1 MTIKRVC
8 SFLICLL
15 SIQMMAQPIV
25 LNKQRN
31 FPKTVPAGNYSGITW
46 IGGDRY
52 AVVNDKS
59 QTAGFHLMTIRV
71 DDRTGDIKEVR
82 ADSFMTSRK
91 PNRDEEGICYVP
103 QTNTVFVSGEADGQ
117 IIEYDKNGQLTGRR
131 LNIPNVFRFA
141 HSNGGFEA
149 LTYNAVTHRFWTTS
163 ENTLKLDGKEPDI
176 KRKIPN
182 LLRFQSFDDN
192 LQPREQYWYLS
203 DSSAVQG
210 EEGKSILGV
219 SGLAALDDG
228 QIIVLE
234 REIRQT
240 PKYIGSYVHVK
251 LYVVNPFTQRAN
263 DLLQKQ
269 LIAEFRT
276 KINITDRSFA
286 NYEGICVGPQLKDG
300 RILLLLVA
308 DSQDQYKGYL
318 KDWFKT
324 IAIANPNFKPQPNTT
339 DDLMVLVKMF
349 SSREPK
355 PNTNAFLTKN
365 ELPDPTRYIAQPP
378 QPGSDAFGNDTYYY
392 NWGKAQ
398 RQTPQGTLAAIDEV
412 IETSKAFSP
421 TAGFLISPDETPEI
435 YKLVEG
441 ARKDARVAN
450 RLAKD
455 NFRRSRPFVHFK
467 ESSLIPIY
475 DAEYSTSYSFPSG
488 HSVRGW
494 VYAMTLALVVPD
506 STAALIARAEEF
518 ALNRVICGRHW
529 KSDTDA
535 SLVEA
540 TALMSRLMSNA
551 AFLEQLEKARKEYA
565 RLRKNQ

>member
-71 DDRTGDIKEVR
+71 DDRTGDIKGVR
-82 ADSFMTSRK
+82 ADSFVTSRQ
-91 PNRDEEGICYVP
+91 PNRDEEGVCYVP

-117 IIEYDKNGQLTGRR
+117 IIEYDINGQLTGRR

-192 LQPREQYWYLS
+192 LQPRKQYWYLS
-203 DSSAVQG
+203 DSSAVQD
-210 EEGKSILGV
+210 EEGKCILGV

-228 QIIVLE
+228 RIVVLE
-234 REIRQT
+234 REVRKT
-240 PKYIGSYVHVK
+240 SHNIGSFVHVK
-251 LYVVNPFTQRAN
+251 LYVVNPSQQQAG

-269 LIAEFRT
+269 LLTEFRT
-276 KINITDRSFA
+276 KINLTRRSFA
-286 NYEGICVGPQLKDG
+286 NYEGICVGPTLTDG
-300 RILLLLVA
+300 RHLLLLVA
-308 DSQDQYKGYL
+308 DSQDQYKGWL

-324 IAIANPNFKPQPNTT
+324 
-339 DDLMVLVKMF
+339 
-349 SSREPK
+349 
-355 PNTNAFLTKN
+355 
-365 ELPDPTRYIAQPP
+365 
-378 QPGSDAFGNDTYYY
+378 
-392 NWGKAQ
+392 
-398 RQTPQGTLAAIDEV
+398 
-412 IETSKAFSP
+412 
-421 TAGFLISPDETPEI
+421 
-435 YKLVEG
+435 
-441 ARKDARVAN
+441 
-450 RLAKD
+450 
-455 NFRRSRPFVHFK
+455 
-467 ESSLIPIY
+467 
-475 DAEYSTSYSFPSG
+475 
-488 HSVRGW
+488 
-494 VYAMTLALVVPD
+494 VV
-506 STAALIARAEEF
+506 F
-518 ALNRVICGRHW
+518 
-529 KSDTDA
+529 
-535 SLVEA
+535 
-540 TALMSRLMSNA
+540 
-551 AFLEQLEKARKEYA
+551 
-565 RLRKNQ
+565 